1 MQTKGIRIFGSTFC
15 KLAGISLAVGLVVRV
30 VLLLQVPNDVT
41 FGAGEWLKIFLL
53 GAVNDLAVAV
63 ISFVFM
69 WLYLSQLSETKYKK
83 PTGYIIV
90 GICVLGLIY
99 LTFFNNILREYGS
112 VVPKIGIGLLL
123 YETISF
129 GLRLFIPSI
138 RAQWSRVVYYIL
150 FAIYVFTTLFNGIGA
165 YFFWDEFGVRYNF
178 IAVDYLIYTNEV
190 VGNIMESYPMIP
202 LLLVLL
208 TVSGLLTWAFNSHL
222 SFPPARKSQSLAVIA
237 GLTRNPL
244 NKTRML
250 IRRWRIKSAMTFV
263 SLVYILLFV
272 ASYFVLKSNEKFQKS
287 DNVYTNELQANSVYK
302 FYTAFIN
309 SELSYTDFYITLSDA
324 EAVEIVNSIYHSQG
338 AENLQT
344 ISDSVSSIK
353 KNIVLIM
360 CESLSAE
367 FLARYGD
374 TKNLTPN
381 LNKLIDESLSFDNLY
396 ATGTRT
402 VRGLEA
408 ITLCLPPSS
417 GESIVKQPNNANL
430 FSTGSVLKKQGY
442 TTQFFYGG
450 DGYFDNMTAF
460 FAGNGYEVIDKNQFE
475 KDEITFSNIWGV
487 CDEDLFAKVLKELNK
502 NARNSIKP
510 FFAHIMTTSN
520 HRPFTYPEGKIDI
533 PTDSKSR
540 AGGVKYSDY
549 AIGKFIEHAKKE
561 SWFTNTVFVIIA
573 DHCASSAGKTSIPLD
588 KYQIPC
594 IVYAPGF
601 VAPKRETRLVSQID
615 IMPTIFGRLHLSY
628 NSYFYGKDIYS
639 ADYPERA
646 FVATY
651 QNLGYLEPDKL
662 TVLSP
667 VRRVEQFQVTQNGSN
682 FDLSQ
687 LEAIDSVA
695 VKTAV
700 ALYQTGTK
708 ILIKQESND
717 IPVGN

>member
-1 MQTKGIRIFGSTFC
+1 MQKKGIRIFGSTFC
-15 KLAGISLAVGLVVRV
+15 KLAGMSLLVGVVVRII
-30 VLLLQVPNDVT
+30 LLSQVPSDVS
-41 FGAGEWLKIFLL
+41 FSIGEGLQIFLL

-63 ISFVFM
+63 MSFVFM
-69 WLYLSQLSETKYKK
+69 WLYLSQLSEAKYKK
-83 PTGYIIV
+83 PAGYIV
-90 GICVLGLIY
+90 LGICVSGLIY
-99 LTFFNNILREYGS
+99 LTCFNNILREYGS

-123 YETISF
+123 YATVSF

-138 RAQWSRVVYYIL
+138 RARWSKAVYAIL
-150 FAIYVFTTLFNGIGA
+150 FATYVFAILFNGIGA

-202 LLLVLL
+202 LLAALL
-208 TVSGLLTWAFNSHL
+208 TVSGLLTWALNSFHL
-222 SFPPARKSQSLAVIA
+222 PITNYHRASAIA
-237 GLTRNPL
+237 MRATPRTLTRNPL
-244 NKTRML
+244 TWKNKL
-250 IRRWRIKSAMTFV
+250 IVAV
-263 SLVYILLFV
+263 VYISLFII
-272 ASYFVLKSNEKFQKS
+272 AYFVLKGTEKLQKS
-287 DNVYTNELQANSVYK
+287 DNVYTNELQANSIYK

-309 SELSYTDFYITLSDA
+309 SELSYTDFYITLPEA
-324 EAVEIVNSIYHSQG
+324 EAVEIVNGIYRSQG
-338 AENLQT
+338 ATNLQT
-344 ISDSVSSIK
+344 INDSEPDIK

-360 CESLSAE
+360 CESLSAQ

-374 TKNLTPN
+374 TENLMPH
-381 LNKLIDESLSFDNLY
+381 LNRLIDEGLSFDNLY

-430 FSTGSVLKKQGY
+430 FSTGSVLQKQGY
-442 TTQFFYGG
+442 SRQFFYGG
-450 DGYFDNMTAF
+450 DGYFDNMSTF
-460 FAGNGYEVIDKNQFE
+460 FAGNGYEVIDKNQFT

-487 CDEDLFAKVLKELNK
+487 CDEDLFNKVTKELRK
-502 NARNSIKP
+502 DAQTGQP

-549 AIGKFIEHAKKE
+549 AIGKFIEDAKKE

-594 IVYAPGF
+594 LVYAPGF
-601 VAPKRETRLVSQID
+601 VEPKRETRLVSQID
-615 IMPTIFGRLHLSY
+615 IMPTIFGLLHLSY
-628 NSYFYGKDIYS
+628 DSYFYGKDIYS
-639 ADYPERA
+639 ADYQERA

-651 QNLGYLEPDKL
+651 QNLGYLEPNQL
-662 TVLSP
+662 TILSP
-667 VRRVEQFQVTQNGSN
+667 VRRVEQFQVLQNNSK
-682 FDLSQ
+682 FDLTP
-687 LEAIDSVA
+687 LETLDSVT
-695 VKTAV
+695 VKKAV
-700 ALYQTGTK
+700 ALYQTGSK
-708 ILIKQESND
+708 ILIKNESKD
-717 IPVGN
+717 IPAGNTAR